1 MLGSSNEY
9 VEITTGS
16 PDTAASV
23 DPTRNL
29 VHSHRIRFGASGNSP
44 YEISGMNSLRHT
56 LITTPIS
63 TTREVA
69 YMTFPANRIG
79 VISCGSA
86 KGHCNMASD
95 LANDIVDSRWR

>member
-44 YEISGMNSLRHT
+44 YETSGMNSLRHT

-63 TTREVA
+63 TTEGDRLQDFSREQ
-69 YMTFPANRIG
+69 NR
-79 VISCGSA
+79 
-86 KGHCNMASD
+86 SD
-95 LANDIVDSRWR
+95 ILRKRQGTLQHGEWLGE